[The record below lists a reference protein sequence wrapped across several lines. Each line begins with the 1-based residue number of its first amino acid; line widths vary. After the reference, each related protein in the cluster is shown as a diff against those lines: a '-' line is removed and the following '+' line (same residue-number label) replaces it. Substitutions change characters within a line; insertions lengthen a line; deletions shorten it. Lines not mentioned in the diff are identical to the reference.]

1 MTIRLNEET
10 ERLIQEKVKAGVY
23 ESPEMMIRA
32 GIYRLLQED
41 DFAPGELERP
51 LQSGTRSTRSR

>member
-23 ESPEMMIRA
+23 ELPEMMIRA
-32 GIYRLLQED
+32 GI
-41 DFAPGELERP
+41 
-51 LQSGTRSTRSR
+51 